1 MIDIFE
7 IEDLI
12 AAIYEKEE
20 GEEPDM
26 EEFDSLN
33 YLDAK
38 YGCDYQTFADIVGD
52 LIDFTP
58 VLKSPLTGTLSHC
71 FGVIENPKTGLFRA
85 IVKKDIKNG

>member
-26 EEFDSLN
+26 EEFDSLD
-33 YLDAK
+33 YLNTK
-38 YGCDYQTFADIVGD
+38 YGCDYQTFIDIVGD
-52 LIDFTP
+52 LIIDFTP
-58 VLKSPLTGTLSHC
+58 VLKSPLTGT
-71 FGVIENPKTGLFRA
+71 P
-85 IVKKDIKNG
+85 

>member
-12 AAIYEKEE
+12 QAIYEKEE
-20 GEEPDM
+20 GDIPED
-26 EEFDSLN
+26 FDSSEFI
-33 YLDAK
+33 YAIF
-38 YGCDYQTFADIVGD
+38 GCDYQVFTDIVEK

-58 VLKSPLTGTLSHC
+58 VLESPLTGTLSHC

>member
-12 AAIYEKEE
+12 QAIYEKEE
-20 GEEPDM
+20 GDIPED
-26 EEFDSLN
+26 FDSSDFIYN
-33 YLDAK
+33 VF
-38 YGCDYQTFADIVGD
+38 GCDYQAFADIVEK

-71 FGVIENPKTGLFRA
+71 FGITENPETGLFKA
-85 IVKKDIKNG
+85 IVKKDI

>member
-26 EEFDSLN
+26 EKFDSLD
-33 YLDAK
+33 YLDTK
-38 YGCDYQTFADIVGD
+38 YGCDYQTFADIVED

-58 VLKSPLTGTLSHC
+58 VLKSPITGSLSHC
-71 FGVIENPKTGLFRA
+71 FGVIENPETGLFTA
-85 IVKKDIKNG
+85 IVKKNI